1 MALDLQIIADLKRQ
15 TPKVL
20 RNEMQKRGRTAFQK
34 IKNKMIAEFLNHP
47 VTIEIKQGINAKNIS
62 GTLGGATNLY
72 SFIGFDDSAGD
83 PTKSIEDVLQQT
95 NFEFATLK
103 RNSIEFSIYMPD
115 AKDVFDATP
124 MPWAKGR
131 SWAKGIVTSVG
142 QQKRKRRWSSII
154 SMGTVITTV
163 CQTRWCY
170 AVIVMGEHKTSR
182 LKIRATI
189 VIYSNL

>member
-83 PTKSIEDVLQQT
+83 PTKSIEDVLQEA
-95 NFEFATLK
+95 NFEFSTIK
-103 RNSIEFSIYMPD
+103 RNSI
-115 AKDVFDATP
+115 
-124 MPWAKGR
+124 
-131 SWAKGIVTSVG
+131 
-142 QQKRKRRWSSII
+142 
-154 SMGTVITTV
+154 
-163 CQTRWCY
+163 
-170 AVIVMGEHKTSR
+170 
-182 LKIRATI
+182 
-189 VIYSNL
+189 